1 MQDSSEKHIHRDDL
15 TVHIFPDAL
24 RSNIE
29 TLRGLCADNTK
40 FCAVVKANAYGHG
53 AREVVSCLVKE
64 RVDFFAVAS
73 FYQAIHI
80 DSLVGDI
87 PILIF
92 APLNTHTGAEE
103 ILCCADKGYH
113 STISNLDAAKYIAQ
127 ILAQANKKLNL
138 HVNVNTGM
146 GRAAI
151 SADQAGELVEFID
164 SCPVLNLAG
173 VFTHFATSDEEDMSF
188 AYSQLDIFN
197 KFLAQNNL
205 INRNDVIIHA
215 ANSGATIKMPE
226 AHFDMVRCGIA
237 MYGYFDDANIEL
249 IPAVRV
255 EAPIVSIHSVD
266 KGQNISYGKTFTTQR
281 PTKKAVIF
289 YGYADG
295 YLRSNSNISS
305 VKING
310 EFAPVIG
317 RVCMDQIVVDITD
330 IAQVEVGDMATIIDN
345 DHNSLA
351 SVKSLA
357 KNNNTITYEI
367 LTSISQQA
375 HRELKVSDTFKYRS
389 ANAHP

>member
-1 MQDSSEKHIHRDDL
+1 MQYPSEKHIHRNDL
-15 TVHIFPDAL
+15 AVHIFPDAL
-24 RSNIE
+24 RSNVKA
-29 TLRGLCADNTK
+29 LRGLCDDNTK

-73 FYQAIHI
+73 LYQATHI
-80 DSLVGDI
+80 GSLVENT

-92 APLNTHTGAEE
+92 APLNTHSSVKN

-113 STISNLDAAKYIAQ
+113 SAISNLDAAKH
-127 ILAQANKKLNL
+127 LAKTLGTANKKLNL

-151 SADQAGELVEFID
+151 AADQAGELVDFID
-164 SCPVLNLAG
+164 ACPVLNLAG
-173 VFTHFATSDEEDMSF
+173 VFTHFATSDEDDMSF

-205 INRNDVIIHA
+205 TDRSDVIVHA
-215 ANSGATIKMPE
+215 ANSGATIKMPQ

-237 MYGYFDDANIEL
+237 MYGYFDDSDVDL
-249 IPAVRV
+249 TPAVRV

-281 PTKKAVIF
+281 PTKTAVIF

-305 VKING
+305 VKIN
-310 EFAPVIG
+310 ESFAPVIG

-330 IAQVEVGDMATIIDN
+330 IAQVEVGDMAIIIDN
-345 DHNSLA
+345 DHSSLA
-351 SVKSLA
+351 SVKALA
-357 KNNNTITYEI
+357 KNNNTISYEI

-375 HRELKVSDTFKYRS
+375 QRIVKKVSD
-389 ANAHP
+389 NL